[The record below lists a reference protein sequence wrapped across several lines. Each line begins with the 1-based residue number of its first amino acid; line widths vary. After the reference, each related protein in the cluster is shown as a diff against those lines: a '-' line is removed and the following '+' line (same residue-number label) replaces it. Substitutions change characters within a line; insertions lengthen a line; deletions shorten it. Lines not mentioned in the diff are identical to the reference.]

1 VKNYIPDKC
10 PICENELTITELK
23 CLKCGTHISGEFYAS
38 KFAGLSKDQLLFIEN
53 FIKCRGSI
61 KEMEK
66 EMGVSYPTVK
76 GRLEE
81 VADAMGYGKKVDEG
95 EDVRR
100 ILDKIDRDEITV
112 SEAMELIKE
121 RGK

>member
-1 VKNYIPDKC
+1 
-10 PICENELTITELK
+10 
-23 CLKCGTHISGEFYAS
+23 
-38 KFAGLSKDQLLFIEN
+38 
-53 FIKCRGSI
+53 
-61 KEMEK
+61 MEK